1 MYGALYLSIA
11 LIYSLSVLYL
21 SRVFQT
27 NGNFIISLMATSIVV
42 FLFMPLKKRVQRIV
56 NRIMKGKHDDPFAV
70 LAELGDHLI
79 KPIDHDTLLD
89 IMVKTIQDALRLQ
102 GTSVPPQL

>member
-1 MYGALYLSIA
+1 M
-11 LIYSLSVLYL
+11 
-21 SRVFQT
+21 
-27 NGNFIISLMATSIVV
+27 
-42 FLFMPLKKRVQRIV
+42 

-89 IMVKTIQDALRLQ
+89 IMVKTIQDALRLPYVGISIRINGQ
-102 GTSVPPQL
+102 EKLMSAVGKTAFDWQM